1 MLRHADGRLEEVPG
15 SGVKVTLPPS
25 QRHWRERAQEAR
37 GVADVM
43 TDEKSKKIML
53 RIANDYEELAR
64 RAELRLKE
72 AR

>member
-1 MLRHADGRLEEVPG
+1 
-15 SGVKVTLPPS
+15 
-25 QRHWRERAQEAR
+25 
-37 GVADVM
+37 M